1 MLLIY
6 HAKVLNYAH
15 NERSSSCS
23 EKQRFILEGITMK
36 KTLAMILVLMFVLS
50 AACMAEG
57 VTFKMG
63 FDAEYPPYTYLGDD
77 GNYTGF
83 DIEMCQGVCD
93 ILGWDI
99 EFVPINW
106 DTKLFSLDA
115 GEIDCIWSGLTI
127 DVIDPE
133 AYTLSMAYSDNSQM
147 ILTKADSGI
156 ATIDDLAGKVV
167 GVQLGTSADILLS
180 GDCADLAATFGELV
194 RFENYNVCFTELM
207 AGSIDAIAIDIGVA
221 ANKIAEYGNEYVMLD
236 ESWAAE
242 KYGICFRKDDA
253 EMCAQVEGAFMQLV
267 EDGTYIALAE
277 KYGLDTSALCL
288 AAE

>member
-167 GVQLGTSADILLS
+167 GVQLGTSAEILLS

-221 ANKIAEYGNEYVMLD
+221 ANKIAEYGDEYVMLD

>member
-1 MLLIY
+1 MKKIFALLLAAMLLLTCSALAEDDGLANVM
-6 HAKVLNYAH
+6 AKGQL
-15 NERSSSCS
+15 
-23 EKQRFILEGITMK
+23 I
-36 KTLAMILVLMFVLS
+36 
-50 AACMAEG
+50 
-57 VTFKMG
+57 MG
-63 FDAEYPPYTYLGDD
+63 FDEAYPPMGFVDEN
-77 GNYTGF
+77 GVHVGF
-83 DIEMCQGVCD
+83 DIDLAREVCKRMGVELVLQP
-93 ILGWDI
+93 ISWDAK
-99 EFVPINW
+99 ELELSGGN
-106 DTKLFSLDA
+106 
-115 GEIDCIWSGLTI
+115 IDCIWSGLTI

-180 GDCADLAATFGELV
+180 GDCADLAATFGELM

-221 ANKIAEYGNEYVMLD
+221 ANKIAEYGDEYVMLD

-253 EMCAQVEGAFMQLV
+253 EMCAQVEEAFMQLV
-267 EDGTYIALAE
+267 ADGTYISLAE

-288 AAE
+288 KAE

>member
-1 MLLIY
+1 MLTTNGT
-6 HAKVLNYAH
+6 HDVPN
-15 NERSSSCS
+15 
-23 EKQRFILEGITMK
+23 KQSFTMEDNTMK
-36 KTLAMILVLMFVLS
+36 KTIAMILVLMFVLS
-50 AACMAEG
+50 AACIAET